1 MKIEN
6 IAALPTANY
15 HGDVQIKN
23 AAIKNGL
30 RGVHIATGSTVVIL
44 LNYKEMQLA
53 LDNTHPNESWDL
65 MCEAVKARNG
75 TEIQGQ
81 IEIDYIY
88 VEGVRH
94 NFH

>member
-15 HGDVQIKN
+15 HGDVE
-23 AAIKNGL
+23 IKNGL
-30 RGVHIATGSTVVIL
+30 RGVHIATGYPVVIL

-88 VEGVRH
+88 VQGVRH